1 MQEAPIS
8 ANHII
13 SARASLLRAADLWY
27 VCVYMNMCVYVYIH
41 IRIYNCVLIGGY
53 IYVDVFAH
61 CCYMLLTSG
70 VCIEIYAYLDLCMCT
85 HLIVCVCKRI
95 HTCEYRYVCS

>member
-1 MQEAPIS
+1 VVLFKKCIAVLDLPHTNQGDGCMQEAPIS

-13 SARASLLRAADLWY
+13 SARASLLRAADLRY

-53 IYVDVFAH
+53 IYVDLLHIVAT
-61 CCYMLLTSG
+61 CC
-70 VCIEIYAYLDLCMCT
+70 
-85 HLIVCVCKRI
+85 
-95 HTCEYRYVCS
+95 

>member
-1 MQEAPIS
+1 VP
-8 ANHII
+8 II
-13 SARASLLRAADLWY
+13 SFRRARRCCVLRTSGMC
-27 VCVYMNMCVYVYIH
+27 VCMNMCVYVYIH

-70 VCIEIYAYLDLCMCT
+70 VCIEIYAYLYKCMCT
-85 HLIVCVCKRI
+85 HLIVCVCN
-95 HTCEYRYVCS
+95 